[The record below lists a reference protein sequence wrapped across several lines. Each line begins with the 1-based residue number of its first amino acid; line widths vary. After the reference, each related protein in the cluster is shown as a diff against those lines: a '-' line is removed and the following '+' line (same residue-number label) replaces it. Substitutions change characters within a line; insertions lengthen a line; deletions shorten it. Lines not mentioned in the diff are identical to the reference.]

1 MSGGADVPA
10 LVASLGR
17 YLGQEV
23 AVVDLDVADDAFS
36 CRIRSRPP
44 SGTAFRTAWEGVLG
58 MQHFA
63 GEPDV
68 SAYLFLFSHGE
79 RVRLAGHR
87 GSYLVLV
94 HQGPLDGTGTWRN
107 EGWIEDGFGE
117 FDAYERY
124 GED

>member
-1 MSGGADVPA
+1 MSGADVPA

-23 AVVDLDVADDAFS
+23 AMVDLDVADDAFS
-36 CRIRSRPP
+36 CRIRSRAP

-58 MQHFA
+58 MQLFE

-68 SAYLFLFSHGE
+68 SASLFLFSHGR

-87 GSYLVLV
+87 GSYLALV
-94 HQGPLDGTGTWRN
+94 YRGPLDGTGTWRN
-107 EGWIEDGFGE
+107 EGWIEDVFGE
-117 FDAYERY
+117 FDAHDRH
-124 GED
+124 GEG